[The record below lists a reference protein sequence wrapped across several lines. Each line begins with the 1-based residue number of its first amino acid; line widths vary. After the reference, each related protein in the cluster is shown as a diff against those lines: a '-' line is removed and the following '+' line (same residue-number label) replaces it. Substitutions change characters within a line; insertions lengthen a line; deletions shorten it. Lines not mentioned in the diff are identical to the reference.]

1 MLDICIILFVS
12 FLCAVGL
19 GIFSNFVYISKE
31 KRGKDILYSSIFI
44 VVLTLVISAFPT
56 FVKINDINNHE
67 IVTKDN
73 ANKTITIN

>member
-19 GIFSNFVYISKE
+19 GIFSNFVHISRE
-31 KRGKDILYSSIFI
+31 KRGRDILYSSIYV

-56 FVKINDINNHE
+56 FVKINDINNHK

-73 ANKTITIN
+73 TNKTITIN